1 MLTSV
6 NSFQKHLKIS
16 LMKLN
21 SRKKKFTTSDFL
33 TPEELKRAI
42 RFFQKNNQPKM
53 ALLVEFGTKTLL
65 RYSDLSR
72 IRWIDVLNKEVLIVN
87 EKKTG
92 KRREITIGSSLSE
105 VIQNS
110 FNEVK
115 PKDVNDII
123 FNISIQYV
131 NRILKKLALELKLTR
146 KNISTHTFRKT
157 GARYV
162 WASNGYSNEIL
173 TRLSDLLNHSGENIT
188 RRYLGISREE
198 IQNIYVGFDD
208 MV

>member
-1 MLTSV
+1 
-6 NSFQKHLKIS
+6 
-16 LMKLN
+16 MKLN
-21 SRKKKFTTSDFL
+21 SSKKKFTTSDFL
-33 TPEELKRAI
+33 TPDELKRAI

-53 ALLVEFGTKTLL
+53 ALLLEFGTKTLL

-105 VIQNS
+105 AIQNI
-110 FNEVK
+110 FHLVK

-123 FNISIQYV
+123 FNQSIQYV
-131 NRILKKLALELKLTR
+131 NRILKKLAIELKLTR

>member
-1 MLTSV
+1 
-6 NSFQKHLKIS
+6 
-16 LMKLN
+16 MKLN

-53 ALLVEFGTKTLL
+53 ALLLEFGTKTLL

-72 IRWIDVLNKEVLIVN
+72 VRWIDVLNKEVLIVN

-92 KRREITIGSSLSE
+92 KRREITIGSSLS
-105 VIQNS
+105 VAIQNI
-110 FNEVK
+110 FHIVK

-123 FNISIQYV
+123 FNQSIQYV
-131 NRILKKLALELKLTR
+131 NRILKKLAIELKLTR

-198 IQNIYVGFDD
+198 IQNIYVGFDE

>member
-1 MLTSV
+1 M
-6 NSFQKHLKIS
+6 
-16 LMKLN
+16 
-21 SRKKKFTTSDFL
+21 KKKKYTTSDFL
-33 TPEELKRAI
+33 TPEELNRAI
-42 RFFQKNNQPKM
+42 KYFHRNNQPKM
-53 ALLVEFGTKTLL
+53 ALLLEFGSKTLL

-72 IRWIDVLNKEVLIVN
+72 LKWIDILNKESIVIN

-92 KRREITIGSSLSE
+92 KRREITIGSTLAES
-105 VIQNS
+105 IQNIYTILNPIDS
-110 FNEVK
+110 
-115 PKDVNDII
+115 DQLI
-123 FNISIQYV
+123 FNTSIQYV
-131 NRILKKLALELKLTR
+131 NRVLKKLTVELKLTR

-162 WASNGYSNEIL
+162 WASNGYSSEYL

-188 RRYLGISREE
+188 RRYLGISKEE

>member
-1 MLTSV
+1 MK
-6 NSFQKHLKIS
+6 QK
-16 LMKLN
+16 M
-21 SRKKKFTTSDFL
+21 KKKKYTTSDFL
-33 TPEELKRAI
+33 TPEELNRAI
-42 RFFQKNNQPKM
+42 KYFHRNNQPKM
-53 ALLVEFGTKTLL
+53 ALLLEFGSKTLL

-72 IRWIDVLNKEVLIVN
+72 LKWIDILNKESIVIN

-92 KRREITIGSSLSE
+92 KRREITIGSTLAES
-105 VIQNS
+105 IQNIYTILNPIDS
-110 FNEVK
+110 
-115 PKDVNDII
+115 DQLI
-123 FNISIQYV
+123 FNTSIQYV
-131 NRILKKLALELKLTR
+131 NRVLKKLTVELKLTR

-162 WASNGYSNEIL
+162 WASNGYSSEYL

-188 RRYLGISREE
+188 RRYLGISKEE

>member
-1 MLTSV
+1 M
-6 NSFQKHLKIS
+6 I
-16 LMKLN
+16 
-21 SRKKKFTTSDFL
+21 KKKYTTSDFL
-33 TPEELKRAI
+33 TPEELNRAI
-42 RFFQKNNQPKM
+42 KYFHRNNQPKM
-53 ALLVEFGTKTLL
+53 ALLLEFGSKTLL

-72 IRWIDVLNKEVLIVN
+72 LKWIDILNKESIVII

-92 KRREITIGSSLSE
+92 KRREITIGSTLAESIHNIYTVLNPIDSD
-105 VIQNS
+105 QL
-110 FNEVK
+110 
-115 PKDVNDII
+115 I
-123 FNISIQYV
+123 FNTSIQYV
-131 NRILKKLALELKLTR
+131 NRVLKKLRVELKLTR

-162 WASNGYSNEIL
+162 WASNGYSSEYL

-198 IQNIYVGFDD
+198 IQNIYVEFNE

>member
-1 MLTSV
+1 MK
-6 NSFQKHLKIS
+6 QK
-16 LMKLN
+16 M
-21 SRKKKFTTSDFL
+21 KKKKYTTSDFL
-33 TPEELKRAI
+33 TPEELNRAI
-42 RFFQKNNQPKM
+42 KYFHRNNQPKM
-53 ALLVEFGTKTLL
+53 ALLLEFGSKTLL

-72 IRWIDVLNKEVLIVN
+72 LKWIDILNKESIVIN

-92 KRREITIGSSLSE
+92 KRREITIGSTLAES
-105 VIQNS
+105 IQNIYTILNPIDS
-110 FNEVK
+110 
-115 PKDVNDII
+115 DQLI
-123 FNISIQYV
+123 FNTSIQYV
-131 NRILKKLALELKLTR
+131 NRVLKKLTVELKLTR

-162 WASNGYSNEIL
+162 WASTGYSSEYL

-188 RRYLGISREE
+188 RRYLGISKEE

>member
-1 MLTSV
+1 M
-6 NSFQKHLKIS
+6 
-16 LMKLN
+16 
-21 SRKKKFTTSDFL
+21 KKKKYTTSDFL
-33 TPEELKRAI
+33 TAEELNRAI
-42 RFFQKNNQPKM
+42 KYFHRNNQPKM
-53 ALLVEFGTKTLL
+53 ALLIEFGSKTLL

-72 IRWIDVLNKEVLIVN
+72 IKWIDVLDRDLLVIN

-105 VIQNS
+105 SIRNIYIALKPSDLDQVI
-110 FNEVK
+110 F
-115 PKDVNDII
+115 DT
-123 FNISIQYV
+123 SIQYV
-131 NRILKKLALELKLTR
+131 NRVLKRVATELRLTR

-162 WASNGYSNEIL
+162 WASNGYSSEYL

-188 RRYLGISREE
+188 RRYLGISKEE
-198 IQNIYVGFDD
+198 IQNIYVGFDE

>member
-1 MLTSV
+1 
-6 NSFQKHLKIS
+6 
-16 LMKLN
+16 MKLN

-53 ALLVEFGTKTLL
+53 ALLLEFGTKTLL

-72 IRWIDVLNKEVLIVN
+72 VRWIDVLNKEVLIVN

-92 KRREITIGSSLSE
+92 KRREITIGSSLS
-105 VIQNS
+105 VAIQNI
-110 FNEVK
+110 FHIVK

-123 FNISIQYV
+123 FNQSIQYV
-131 NRILKKLALELKLTR
+131 NRILKKLAIELKLTR

>member
-1 MLTSV
+1 MIASA
-6 NSFQKHLKIS
+6 NSFQKQLKIS

-42 RFFQKNNQPKM
+42 RFYEKNNQPKM
-53 ALLVEFGTKTLL
+53 ALLLEFGTKTLL

-105 VIQNS
+105 AIQNI
-110 FNEVK
+110 FHLVK

-123 FNISIQYV
+123 FNQSIQYV
-131 NRILKKLALELKLTR
+131 NRILKKLAIELKLTR

>member
-1 MLTSV
+1 
-6 NSFQKHLKIS
+6 
-16 LMKLN
+16 MKLK

-53 ALLVEFGTKTLL
+53 ALLLEFGTKTLL

-105 VIQNS
+105 AIQNI
-110 FNEVK
+110 FHLVK

-123 FNISIQYV
+123 FNLSIQYV
-131 NRILKKLALELKLTR
+131 NRILKTLAIELKLTR

>member
-1 MLTSV
+1 MASA
-6 NSFQKHLKIS
+6 NSFQKHLKFS
-16 LMKLN
+16 LMKLK

-53 ALLVEFGTKTLL
+53 ALLLEFGTKTLL

-105 VIQNS
+105 AIQNI
-110 FNEVK
+110 FHLVK

-123 FNISIQYV
+123 FNLSIQYV
-131 NRILKKLALELKLTR
+131 NRILKTLAIELKLTR

>member
-1 MLTSV
+1 
-6 NSFQKHLKIS
+6 
-16 LMKLN
+16 MKLN

-42 RFFQKNNQPKM
+42 RFYEKNNQPKM
-53 ALLVEFGTKTLL
+53 ALLLEFGTKTLL

-105 VIQNS
+105 AIQNI
-110 FNEVK
+110 FHLVK

-123 FNISIQYV
+123 FNQSIQYV
-131 NRILKKLALELKLTR
+131 NRILKKLAIELKLTR